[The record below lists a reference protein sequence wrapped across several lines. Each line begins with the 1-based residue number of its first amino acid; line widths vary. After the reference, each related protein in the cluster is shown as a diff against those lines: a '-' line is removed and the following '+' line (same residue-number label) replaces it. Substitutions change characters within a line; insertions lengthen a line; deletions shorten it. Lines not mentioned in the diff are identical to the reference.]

1 MVVTLITYYIT
12 KYTQY
17 IYIYIYIKKRVL
29 QPQEPSIKFCS
40 LEFLRVLVPAPR
52 LIFKDKSFSTRLT
65 NLFIVV
71 VLLYV
76 QAEEIGGGCGNILLE
91 IKPLYVT

>member
-1 MVVTLITYYIT
+1 MVVTLITYYIP
-12 KYTQY
+12 KYTL
-17 IYIYIYIKKRVL
+17 YIYIYIKKRVL

-71 VLLYV
+71 VLLYL
-76 QAEEIGGGCGNILLE
+76 QAEEIRGGCGNILLE

>member
-1 MVVTLITYYIT
+1 MVVTLITYYIP
-12 KYTQY
+12 KYTQYIY

-65 NLFIVV
+65 NLFIVR
-71 VLLYV
+71 
-76 QAEEIGGGCGNILLE
+76 GGFIICASRGN
-91 IKPLYVT
+91 KRRMWQYSA

>member
-1 MVVTLITYYIT
+1 MVVTLITYYIP
-12 KYTQY
+12 KYTQ
-17 IYIYIYIKKRVL
+17 YIYIYIKKRVL

-65 NLFIVV
+65 NLFIVR
-71 VLLYV
+71 
-76 QAEEIGGGCGNILLE
+76 GGFIICASRGN
-91 IKPLYVT
+91 KRRMWQYSA